1 MVQQGEGE
9 GNSGL
14 GNVFVIFLHLLEPLA
29 GPRLRVGVPD
39 VPLSVR
45 ARVPQEG
52 GGGGHHY
59 SQEEEA
65 KGRKRETKVE
75 RERQAGL
82 SERPRGIFHREDKNL
97 QKAGLSII
105 SGDNSNTG
113 ASQGYSWAKF

>member
-29 GPRLRVGVPD
+29 GPRLRTGVSD
-39 VPLSVR
+39 VPLPVR

-52 GGGGHHY
+52 GGGGHGHHY

-65 KGRKRETKVE
+65 EG
-75 RERQAGL
+75 
-82 SERPRGIFHREDKNL
+82 
-97 QKAGLSII
+97 
-105 SGDNSNTG
+105 
-113 ASQGYSWAKF
+113 